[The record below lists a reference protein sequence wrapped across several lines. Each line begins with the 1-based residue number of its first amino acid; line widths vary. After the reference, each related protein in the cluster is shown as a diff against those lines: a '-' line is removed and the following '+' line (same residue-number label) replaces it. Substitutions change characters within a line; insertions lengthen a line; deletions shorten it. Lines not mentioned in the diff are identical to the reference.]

1 MSTKSCN
8 LCGPIHQTYFPSDLE
23 TVRTHPLLFF
33 GGGGPNLP
41 VRPVASIDRDV
52 DRSALVARRSE
63 VFVYEKCRFDTDVSG
78 FSKTFRSVHQFDVDD
93 QAETGG
99 EMERWTTQVGHTGN
113 RVDGGPIC
121 PKGDS
126 GLTCLTCKRCGG
138 WGPVEGCKG
147 GIVGAR

>member
-1 MSTKSCN
+1 MGQFTR
-8 LCGPIHQTYFPSDLE
+8 PIFQVTSKRSEPTPSSFLGGE
-23 TVRTHPLLFF
+23 VRT
-33 GGGGPNLP
+33 
-41 VRPVASIDRDV
+41 S
-52 DRSALVARRSE
+52 RRSE